1 MSDLL
6 SRIDRNRLPRHI
18 GVIMDGNGRW
28 AKGQGKPRVFGHH
41 SAIEAVRDAVEGCAE
56 LGIEYL
62 SLYAFSTENW
72 NRPKGEVIA
81 LMQLLVDTIGSE
93 LATLMENHIRLDAI
107 GQIDELPEHTRN
119 AITAGIESTKHNDR
133 MRLVLALNYSGKWD
147 LTQAV
152 RSLANRVAAGE
163 VDADQ
168 IEDQHIA
175 EGLSTNHLPDP
186 ELIIRTS
193 GEHRLSNFFL
203 WQAAYAEFYF
213 APGFWPDFRKPDL
226 HQAILNYQQRERRF
240 GKISEQLQTQ
250 DQPASVHRTP

>member
-1 MSDLL
+1 MSELL
-6 SRIDRNRLPRHI
+6 SQIDRKRLPRHI

-41 SAIEAVRDAVEGCAE
+41 SAIEAVRDTVEGCAE
-56 LGIEYL
+56 LGVEYL

-72 NRPKGEVIA
+72 NRPEGEVTA

-93 LATLMENHIRLDAI
+93 MGTLMENHIRLDAI
-107 GQIDELPEHTRN
+107 GQIDQLPKHTRD
-119 AITAGIESTKHNDR
+119 ALEFGMESTKHNDR
-133 MRLVLALNYSGKWD
+133 MRLILALNYSGKWD

-152 RSLANRVAAGE
+152 RSLTQRVIDGE
-163 VDADQ
+163 LTAEQ

-175 EGLSTNHLPDP
+175 EGLSTGHLPDP

-226 HQAILNYQQRERRF
+226 YRAILDYQQRERRF
-240 GKISEQLQTQ
+240 GKISEQLQPQ
-250 DQPASVHRTP
+250 DQPAGARRTP